1 VPVRSNGVR
10 SNGVRSGVNSNV
22 LHRYKEFNSKKK
34 AANAAA
40 AEKGKVINPT
50 LLHAFLR
57 VYQKEINE
65 LEEDIK
71 ILEKNLATPKSA
83 NRNSEEGFMW
93 GFLALKTEDQLND
106 YKYLKAEGEKKLDA
120 IKKLIQK
127 SDIAPGD
134 PEYEDLTDTVNI
146 IKPDIERYLAAN
158 PGARAAGGSRRR
170 STTRRRR
177 RR

>member
-1 VPVRSNGVR
+1 VPVRSNGV
-10 SNGVRSGVNSNV
+10 NNTLLNI
-22 LHRYKEFNSKKK
+22 YAEFNPKKK
-34 AANAAA
+34 AANATTA
-40 AEKGKVINPT
+40 KGIVSNPT
-50 LLHAFLR
+50 FLHGLYRA
-57 VYQKEINE
+57 YQKEINE
-65 LEEDIK
+65 IEEDIK

-93 GFLALKTEDQLND
+93 GFLALKTEDKLND
-106 YKYLKAEGEKKLDA
+106 YKYLKAKGEKKLDA
-120 IKKLIQK
+120 IKKIIQK
-127 SDIAPGD
+127 SDIAPD
-134 PEYEDLTDTVNI
+134 APEYELLTDAVTI